1 MAATRCHNVCKV
13 YGTSIKESKMCIVM
27 KLYRESMNGLMRRY
41 PEGKLPVHEVKR
53 YASSEGFFPKVSFVP
68 ELDLICLCILGTGAK
83 SVKR

>member
-53 YASSEGFFPKVSFVP
+53 YA
-68 ELDLICLCILGTGAK
+68 
-83 SVKR
+83 